1 MSLYTINSK
10 VLDHL
15 IQNTNIQFARPA
27 FVVNQHTVIVWG
39 GGVCWEHPDPLLMP
53 TRITESE
60 VADKARRGRLM
71 PDSQNHERCF
81 VDAA

>member
-1 MSLYTINSK
+1 M
-10 VLDHL
+10 
-15 IQNTNIQFARPA
+15 
-27 FVVNQHTVIVWG
+27 
-39 GGVCWEHPDPLLMP
+39 CWEHPDPLLMP